1 MINFTVGGKVF
12 NLREFADDFCLER
25 KTLKKIVS
33 EYGISGLEALL
44 EDFVAGRIKQNNVTY
59 RYMKEHS
66 DYAKYK
72 I

>member
-12 NLREFADDFCLER
+12 NLKEFADDVCLER

-44 EDFVAGRIKQNNVTY
+44 EDFVAGRIKHNNVTY
-59 RYMKEHS
+59 RYMKEHG
-66 DYAKYK
+66 DYIKYK